1 MVLLINDEQNCP
13 GGEGLL
19 SGPRE
24 QEFHILDI
32 LSEESTPVGAGAIR
46 QALDD
51 RGLTLSEATVGRVL
65 RELDHR
71 GYTKKSGFQGRS
83 LSPEGA
89 SRLEALREER
99 GHTLS
104 ARVLLDELKSQ
115 GIEKILDVLVARRAI
130 ERETARLAARM
141 ATAEEI
147 ERLRNLVAQ
156 QENALRKKE
165 SVAPFDAAFHR
176 EIARISRN
184 AILAAAVDLI
194 RQDVKLGPAFE
205 YARKKAAST
214 LGSDH
219 KAIIEALAAHDEDGA
234 ERAMVMHVE
243 NTLRDVQRY
252 LDQNPELKGDP
263 AA

>member
-1 MVLLINDEQNCP
+1 M
-13 GGEGLL
+13 L

-24 QEFHILDI
+24 QEFLILEI
-32 LSEESTPVGAGAIR
+32 LSEATTPVGAGAIR
-46 QALDD
+46 QSLED
-51 RGLTLSEATVGRVL
+51 RGLALSEATVGRVL

-71 GYTKKSGFQGRS
+71 GYTRKSGFQGRS
-83 LSPEGA
+83 LSPGGGE
-89 SRLEALREER
+89 RLDTLREER
-99 GHTLS
+99 GHAVS
-104 ARVLLDELKSQ
+104 ANILLEELKSQ
-115 GIEKILDVLVARRAI
+115 GIEKIIDVLVARRAI

-141 ATAEEI
+141 VTPEEI
-147 ERLRNLVAQ
+147 ESLRSLVAQ
-156 QENALRKKE
+156 QENALNRKE

-219 KAIIEALAAHDEDGA
+219 KAIIDALAAHDEDRA
-234 ERAMVMHVE
+234 EKAMVMHVE

-252 LDQNPELKGDP
+252 LEQNPDTRKESRS
-263 AA
+263 

>member
-1 MVLLINDEQNCP
+1 
-13 GGEGLL
+13 LL
-19 SGPRE
+19 SGSRE
-24 QEFHILDI
+24 QEFQILEI
-32 LSEESTPVGAGAIR
+32 LSEASTPVGAGAIR
-46 QALDD
+46 QSLED
-51 RGLTLSEATVGRVL
+51 RDISLSEATVGRVL

-89 SRLEALREER
+89 ERLGNLREER
-99 GHTLS
+99 GHAVS
-104 ARVLLDELKSQ
+104 ANLLLEELRSQ
-115 GIEKILDVLVARRAI
+115 GIEKIIDVLVARRAI

-141 ATAEEI
+141 VTPEEI
-147 ERLRNLVAQ
+147 ENLRSLVAQ
-156 QENALRKKE
+156 QEKALLKKE

-219 KAIIEALAAHDEDGA
+219 KAIIEALASHDEDRA
-234 ERAMVMHVE
+234 EKAMVMHVE

-252 LDQNPELKGDP
+252 LEQNPDSRKELRS
-263 AA
+263 

>member
-1 MVLLINDEQNCP
+1 M
-13 GGEGLL
+13 L

-24 QEFHILDI
+24 QEFQILEI
-32 LSEESTPVGAGAIR
+32 LSEAKAPVGAGAIR
-46 QALDD
+46 QALED
-51 RGLTLSEATVGRVL
+51 RGTTLSEATVGRVL

-71 GYTKKSGFQGRS
+71 GYTNKSGFQGRS

-89 SRLEALREER
+89 ERLETLREER
-99 GHTLS
+99 GHAVS
-104 ARVLLDELKSQ
+104 ANLLLEELKSQ

-141 ATAEEI
+141 ATPEEI
-147 ERLRNLVAQ
+147 ETLRNLVAQ
-156 QENALRKKE
+156 QEAALRKKE

-219 KAIIEALAAHDEDGA
+219 KAIIDALEAHDEDRA
-234 ERAMVMHVE
+234 ETAMVMHVE

-252 LDQNPELKGDP
+252 LDQNPDLRKEP
-263 AA
+263 RP

>member
-1 MVLLINDEQNCP
+1 MSHNSLQ
-13 GGEGLL
+13 GGAAVL

-24 QEFHILDI
+24 QEYLILEI
-32 LSEESTPVGAGAIR
+32 LSEATTPLGAGAIR
-46 QALDD
+46 QALED
-51 RGLTLSEATVGRVL
+51 RDMILSEATVGRVL

-71 GYTKKSGFQGRS
+71 GYTRKSGFQGRS
-83 LSPEGA
+83 ISPKGA
-89 SRLEALREER
+89 ERLETLREER
-99 GHTLS
+99 EHAVS
-104 ARVLLDELKSQ
+104 ANILLEELKSQ

-141 ATAEEI
+141 ATPEEI
-147 ERLRNLVAQ
+147 DRLRELLAQ
-156 QENALRKKE
+156 QEEALRKKE

-219 KAIIEALAAHDEDGA
+219 RAIIDALAAHDEDRA
-234 ERAMVMHVE
+234 EKAMVMHVE

-252 LDQNPELKGDP
+252 LDENPELRKE
-263 AA
+263 ARR

>member
-1 MVLLINDEQNCP
+1 M
-13 GGEGLL
+13 L

-24 QEFHILDI
+24 QEFQILDV
-32 LSEESTPVGAGAIR
+32 LAETQAPVGAGAIR
-46 QALDD
+46 QALED
-51 RGLTLSEATVGRVL
+51 RGMTPSEATVGRIL

-83 LSPEGA
+83 LSPEGRE
-89 SRLEALREER
+89 RLEALREER
-99 GHTLS
+99 GHAVS
-104 ARVLLDELKSQ
+104 ANALVEELKSQ
-115 GIEKILDVLVARRAI
+115 GLEKILDVLVARRAI

-141 ATAEEI
+141 ATPEEI
-147 ERLRNLVAQ
+147 QGLRSLLAQ
-156 QENALRKKE
+156 QQEALRKNE
-165 SVAPFDAAFHR
+165 SVAPIDAAFHR
-176 EIARISRN
+176 EIGRLSRN

-214 LGSDH
+214 LGADH
-219 KAIIEALAAHDEDGA
+219 KAIIDALAAHDEDAA

-252 LDQNPELKGDP
+252 LERNPDLRKESR
-263 AA
+263 A

>member
-1 MVLLINDEQNCP
+1 M
-13 GGEGLL
+13 L

-24 QEFHILDI
+24 QEFQILDV
-32 LSEESTPVGAGAIR
+32 LAETQAPVGAGAIR
-46 QALDD
+46 QALED
-51 RGLTLSEATVGRVL
+51 RGMTPSEATVGRIL

-83 LSPEGA
+83 LSPEGRE
-89 SRLEALREER
+89 RLEALREER
-99 GHTLS
+99 GHAVS
-104 ARVLLDELKSQ
+104 ANALVE
-115 GIEKILDVLVARRAI
+115 ILDVLVARRAI

-141 ATAEEI
+141 ATPEEI
-147 ERLRNLVAQ
+147 QGLRSLLAQ
-156 QENALRKKE
+156 QQEALRKNE
-165 SVAPFDAAFHR
+165 SVAPIDAAFHR
-176 EIARISRN
+176 EIGRLSRN

-214 LGSDH
+214 LGADH
-219 KAIIEALAAHDEDGA
+219 KAIIDALAAHDEDAA

-252 LDQNPELKGDP
+252 LEQNPDLRKESR
-263 AA
+263 A

>member
-1 MVLLINDEQNCP
+1 
-13 GGEGLL
+13 LL

-24 QEFHILDI
+24 QEFQILEI
-32 LSEESTPVGAGAIR
+32 LSEAKAPVGAGAIR
-46 QALDD
+46 QALED
-51 RGLTLSEATVGRVL
+51 RGTNLSEATVGRVL

-71 GYTKKSGFQGRS
+71 GYTGKSGFQGRS

-89 SRLEALREER
+89 ERLGTLREER
-99 GHTLS
+99 GHAVS
-104 ARVLLDELKSQ
+104 ANLLLEELKSQ

-130 ERETARLAARM
+130 ERETARLAARVV
-141 ATAEEI
+141 TPEEI
-147 ERLRNLVAQ
+147 ETLRELVAQ
-156 QENALRKKE
+156 QEAALRKKE

-219 KAIIEALAAHDEDGA
+219 KAIIDALEAHDEDRA
-234 ERAMVMHVE
+234 DRAMVMHVE

-252 LDQNPELKGDP
+252 LEQNPDLGKEP
-263 AA
+263 RP